1 VLVERIAEQWGVL
14 ADRPGTC
21 VWFEVAA

>member
-14 ADRPGTC
+14 AEPPGTC